1 MFRFSLSARRI
12 SGTLVQLHALS
23 KTFLHQ
29 TLTLSSATFQN
40 INHDGDQSFD
50 KLPIA
55 HIKATYNNTIVTVT
69 DYAGKTLNWASGGQQ
84 GFKGAKRKTTT
95 AAEAAGLVAAQV
107 HSRKS
112 KVRVSDQESNPLQE
126 ASLKGMKKV
135 RVKVKGLGPRGQWV
149 TVQSAVKGLQAGG
162 LDVMSITDVTPVPH
176 NGCKPRKARR
186 I

>member
-95 AAEAAGLVAAQV
+95 AAEAAGLVAAQ
-107 HSRKS
+107 
-112 KVRVSDQESNPLQE
+112 E